1 MKDYKE
7 LLGKIGKDKLLLM
20 AAAGIVL
27 IVCSVPVEK
36 KKDTNGDTGQEQL
49 QQEQLQQGGW
59 QSTAKEKSS
68 ISLYVE
74 NLETRL
80 ADIIGQIEGV
90 KNVHVMITVKGSE
103 SKEILKD
110 ENISTDNTKESDRN
124 GGERTISSYNK
135 DENTI
140 YYKDSTG
147 AQYPYVLSEIMPEI
161 EGVAVVADGGDS
173 PVIKEKIINLIKAL
187 FGLEINKIMVTV

>member
-27 IVCSVPVEK
+27 IVCSVPTEK
-36 KKDTNGDTGQEQL
+36 KSSDSEQKGI
-49 QQEQLQQGGW
+49 QQETLQI
-59 QSTAKEKSS
+59 STEEKSN

-74 NLETRL
+74 NLEERL
-80 ADIIGQIEGV
+80 ADIIGEIEGV

-110 ENISTDNTKESDRN
+110 ENISSDNTKESDGA
-124 GGERTISSYNK
+124 GGERSISSYNK

-140 YYKDSTG
+140 YYKDSSG

-161 EGVAVVADGGDS
+161 EGVAVVADGGNS

>member
-27 IVCSVPVEK
+27 IVCSVPAEK
-36 KKDTNGDTGQEQL
+36 KENKNNNSEQKGI
-49 QQEQLQQGGW
+49 QQETLQI
-59 QSTAKEKSS
+59 SAEEKSS

-80 ADIIGQIEGV
+80 ADIIGEIEGV

-103 SKEILKD
+103 GKEILKD
-110 ENISTDNTKESDRN
+110 ENISSDNTKESDGA
-124 GGERTISSYNK
+124 GGERNISSYNK

-140 YYKDSTG
+140 YYKDSSG

-161 EGVAVVADGGDS
+161 EGVAVDGNGQR
-173 PVIKEKIINLIKAL
+173 V
-187 FGLEINKIMVTV
+187 

>member
-20 AAAGIVL
+20 AVAGIVL
-27 IVCSVPVEK
+27 IVCSVPTEK
-36 KKDTNGDTGQEQL
+36 KDKNSSDSEQKGI
-49 QQEQLQQGGW
+49 QQETLQI
-59 QSTAKEKSS
+59 SAEENSS

-74 NLETRL
+74 NLEERL
-80 ADIIGQIEGV
+80 ADIIGEMEGV

-103 SKEILKD
+103 GKEILKD
-110 ENISTDNTKESDRN
+110 ENISSDNTKESDGA

-140 YYKDSTG
+140 YYKDSSG

>member
-27 IVCSVPVEK
+27 IVCSVPAEK
-36 KKDTNGDTGQEQL
+36 KENKNNNSEQKGI
-49 QQEQLQQGGW
+49 QQETLQI
-59 QSTAKEKSS
+59 SAEEKSS

-74 NLETRL
+74 NLEARL
-80 ADIIGQIEGV
+80 ADIIGEIEGV

-103 SKEILKD
+103 GKEILKD
-110 ENISTDNTKESDRN
+110 ENISSDNTKESDGA
-124 GGERTISSYNK
+124 GGERNISSYNK

-140 YYKDSTG
+140 YYKDSSG
-147 AQYPYVLSEIMPEI
+147 AQYPYVLSEIMPKI

>member
-27 IVCSVPVEK
+27 IVCSVPTEK
-36 KKDTNGDTGQEQL
+36 KENKNSNLEQKGI
-49 QQEQLQQGGW
+49 QQETLQIP
-59 QSTAKEKSS
+59 SEEKSS

-74 NLETRL
+74 NLEARL
-80 ADIIGQIEGV
+80 VDIIGEIEGV
-90 KNVHVMITVKGSE
+90 EDVHVMITVKGSE
-103 SKEILKD
+103 GKEILKD
-110 ENISTDNTKESDRN
+110 ENISSDNTKESDGM
-124 GGERTISSYNK
+124 GGERSISSYNK

-140 YYKDSTG
+140 YYKDSSG

>member
-27 IVCSVPVEK
+27 IVCSVPTEK
-36 KKDTNGDTGQEQL
+36 KSSDSEQKGI
-49 QQEQLQQGGW
+49 QQETLQI
-59 QSTAKEKSS
+59 STEEKSN

-74 NLETRL
+74 NLEERL
-80 ADIIGQIEGV
+80 ADIIGEIEGV
-90 KNVHVMITVKGSE
+90 KNVHVMITVKGS
-103 SKEILKD
+103 
-110 ENISTDNTKESDRN
+110 ISSDNTKESDGA
-124 GGERTISSYNK
+124 GGERSISSYNK

-140 YYKDSTG
+140 YYKDSSG

-161 EGVAVVADGGDS
+161 EGVAVVADGGNS

>member
-1 MKDYKE
+1 VKDYKE

-27 IVCSVPVEK
+27 IVCSVPTEK
-36 KKDTNGDTGQEQL
+36 KSSDSEQKGI
-49 QQEQLQQGGW
+49 QQETLQI
-59 QSTAKEKSS
+59 STEEKSN

-74 NLETRL
+74 NLEERL
-80 ADIIGQIEGV
+80 ADIIGEIEGV

-103 SKEILKD
+103 GKEILKD
-110 ENISTDNTKESDRN
+110 ENISSDNTKESDGA
-124 GGERTISSYNK
+124 GGERSISSYNK

-140 YYKDSTG
+140 YYKDSSG

-161 EGVAVVADGGDS
+161 EGVAVVADGGNS